1 MLEHDKGP
9 STEPASLGSGA
20 PHRHRFTAV
29 IALHTA
35 TLMTIAGIGSWVA
48 AASASEDV
56 TEMEAKVESRELVGM
71 PVGMKVRALLSM
83 KNEETHQ
90 IRLNRTAKKK
100 HELRVVRYKIIKT
113 AKAQIGDPYRLGQ
126 SGPNAFDC
134 SGFVRYVYKK
144 VTGKN
149 LPHYSKAQYQQ
160 ARKIKKKNAKPGD
173 LVFFFRNGARHVG
186 IYLGNGKMVDAPNS
200 GNRVRVSPISGS
212 WWGRSYTGM
221 GRILPA

>member
-1 MLEHDKGP
+1 MLEHDKGL
-9 STEPASLGSGA
+9 STEPASLGSDA

-29 IALHTA
+29 IALLTA

-56 TEMEAKVESRELVGM
+56 TGMEAKVESRELVGM

-90 IRLNRTAKKK
+90 IRLNRAAKKK

-134 SGFVRYVYKK
+134 SGFVRFVYKK

-149 LPHYSKAQYQQ
+149 LPHHSRSQYHQ
-160 ARKIKKKNAKPGD
+160 ARKIKKKNAQPGD
-173 LVFFFRNGARHVG
+173 LVFFFRNGAHHVG